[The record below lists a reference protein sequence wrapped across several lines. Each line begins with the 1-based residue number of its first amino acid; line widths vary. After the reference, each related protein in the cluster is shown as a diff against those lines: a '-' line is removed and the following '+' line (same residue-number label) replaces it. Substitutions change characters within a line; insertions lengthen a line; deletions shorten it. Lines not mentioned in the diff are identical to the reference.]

1 MAAASAPAVADLGRL
16 SVRSGLDQTFRGTI
30 VATGEE
36 ARILR
41 SDPTALK
48 LQSSVPGFAA
58 SVSKLKSG
66 SVRISLFS
74 TSAVRDPIVNVT
86 VAVGGLS
93 QSYTAMLDAPKLGA
107 GNSGGTA
114 AVTGRSGYNPS
125 TVSQTPAAKR
135 RAHSHGYRDP
145 ASSRVARKGQA
156 AEPIVADPQKI
167 AEINERL
174 DALKEGIAQRQKER
188 EEQLDS
194 LMKGKSFPAKEARQA
209 ADHKQ
214 NVQAAREGIYRRVD
228 ERQQK
233 LENSLSATPREP
245 STSGGGKA
253 SGSSAQKAEPARGAQ
268 AAQAAPAAQEAARK
282 AAEAKAQA
290 EAAARA
296 EAQAK
301 AQAEAKAKAKAEAE
315 AKAQAEAAA
324 RAEARAKAQAEAA
337 ARAEAQA
344 KAQAEAEA
352 RARAEAEAKA
362 RAEAEA
368 RAQAEAAA
376 KAEAEA
382 KAQAEAEAR
391 ARAAAQAEA
400 EAQAK
405 AEAEQNAQAAGSEH
419 SPDAET
425 EAMRNQQQLDNIVG
439 QIQNGEQPTPE
450 AQGDAASG
458 ADAGLGEDEMGQD
471 ADLGGDGGLSPEE
484 GPAAGAETT
493 PAPAPAP
500 KKSEPNYLLY
510 GGIGA
515 GALVLIALLAMIL
528 GKKKGGKEP
537 KAPKEPRAP
546 KKAKAPKEKKAKR
559 GEKKAAD
566 DVALPPGAE
575 TAAVP
580 GATPPGVAVPP
591 PAPQPPAGVVGGPEV
606 DMNAASAAAMQ
617 PEFDPSAF
625 AAAPGADMPPP
636 PPPPA
641 FDAQAQAAFGAA
653 GAEVPPPPPF
663 DQSMAAPAFGGA
675 PDMPPPPPPMG
686 DQGMGAAPGVAAP
699 VMPPPPPFDAGMGAD
714 AFAGGVPAAPDL
726 PEGGVQIAPDLP
738 DGGIPAAPAMP
749 GNMGDM
755 GSDPAQ
761 GQFFG
766 GADFGGAP
774 APDAGSAGADMQ
786 FGAPADQGAG
796 AGFDVGGFGAPEGE
810 ANAGAGG
817 AADAGG
823 FDFDFGG
830 DAPAAQDPGLF
841 GMGGGDAGAGSPDAG
856 FDIDS
861 GNFAQTQGSS
871 ADNMGFAVGSGSASA
886 DSDVPELTAEDINSA
901 FEESAVSRRKKSVE
915 DQLAEGKNQQ
925 LSAFDGQLD
934 FSELGLD
941 LDSFSADD
949 AGSAAS
955 VAPMPAPAQEA
966 EPAEEEPQFADPGF
980 GDEVKE
986 KSEGSDAPLDF
997 DFNVDLKAAAEMAR
1011 KREEEESFS
1020 AGGEDG
1026 VPDAGKKGDA
1036 IEGLVITGSETG
1048 VGFDHADEPKPEMDD
1063 SALSFDMSA
1072 PPLGV
1077 GPGEDVDMD
1086 GAAQAASAPDL
1097 PKDLDLSVGS
1107 APAPDASS
1115 LPPETDFNIDSSV
1128 MQDASADAALTG
1140 GFSIGPSESADAG
1153 AEFDFGAA
1161 EAPAQPGSVGS
1172 EFDFGSFGDA
1182 AQPAA
1187 GADSAGEF
1195 SFDDFS
1201 TGPTLPEGVDSEVL
1215 AEPAAE
1221 VTPESLEAETASA
1234 MASAFDESDFTAG
1247 SQPAAAEEAAQ
1258 PVSEEPPA
1266 PAPEAPAPAP
1276 SEPKE
1281 PKAAQK
1287 AMGPDGSIGTW
1298 REGAGVDLNIPLQ
1311 TKLDLVDIYLESNLK
1326 EDAMETLYDL
1336 LDECDPNSQLYKEAM
1351 AKLETLGQPA
1361 A

>member
-74 TSAVRDPIVNVT
+74 TSAVRDPIVNLT
-86 VAVGGLS
+86 VAVGGMS

-114 AVTGRSGYNPS
+114 AVTGRSGYNPP
-125 TVSQTPAAKR
+125 TVSRTPSAKR
-135 RAHSHGYRDP
+135 RAHSYGYRDP
-145 ASSRVARKGQA
+145 ASSRAARRGQA
-156 AEPIVADPQKI
+156 AEPIVADPKKI

-245 STSGGGKA
+245 STPGGGKA
-253 SGSSAQKAEPARGAQ
+253 SGSSAQKAEPAPAAQ
-268 AAQAAPAAQEAARK
+268 AAQAVLAAQEAARQAAEAK
-282 AAEAKAQA
+282 AKAEAAAKAQAEAAARAEAEAKAKAEAEAKAQA

-301 AQAEAKAKAKAEAE
+301 AQAEAE
-315 AKAQAEAAA
+315 AKAQA
-324 RAEARAKAQAEAA
+324 Q
-337 ARAEAQA
+337 
-344 KAQAEAEA
+344 
-352 RARAEAEAKA
+352 
-362 RAEAEA
+362 
-368 RAQAEAAA
+368 AQAEAAA

-405 AEAEQNAQAAGSEH
+405 AEAEQNAQAAGSGQ
-419 SPDAET
+419 SPEAET

-450 AQGDAASG
+450 AQGETAPG
-458 ADAGLGEDEMGQD
+458 ADAGLGEDATGQD

-484 GPAAGAETT
+484 GPAAG

-500 KKSEPNYLLY
+500 TPKKAEPNYLLY

-515 GALVLIALLAMIL
+515 GALALIALIAMIL

-566 DVALPPGAE
+566 DAALPPGAE

-606 DMNAASAAAMQ
+606 DMNVASAAAMQ

-653 GAEVPPPPPF
+653 AAEVPPPPPPPF
-663 DQSMAAPAFGGA
+663 DQSMAAPAFAGA
-675 PDMPPPPPPMG
+675 PDMAPPPPPMG
-686 DQGMGAAPGVAAP
+686 DQGMGAAPVVAAP
-699 VMPPPPPFDAGMGAD
+699 DMPPPPPFDAGMGAD

-738 DGGIPAAPAMP
+738 DGGIPAAPGMP

-766 GADFGGAP
+766 GADFGAP
-774 APDAGSAGADMQ
+774 APDAGSAGAGMQ

-810 ANAGAGG
+810 ANAAAGG

-830 DAPAAQDPGLF
+830 SAPATQDPGLF
-841 GMGGGDAGAGSPDAG
+841 GMGGGDAAAGAPDAG

-871 ADNMGFAVGSGSASA
+871 ADSMGFAVGSGSASA

-901 FEESAVSRRKKSVE
+901 FEEAAVSRRKKSVE

-955 VAPMPAPAQEA
+955 VAPMPAPAQET

-986 KSEGSDAPLDF
+986 KSEGSEAPLEF
-997 DFNVDLKAAAEMAR
+997 DFNVDMKAAAEMAR

-1048 VGFDHADEPKPEMDD
+1048 VGFDHADAPKPEMDD

-1097 PKDLDLSVGS
+1097 PKDLDLSAES
-1107 APAPDASS
+1107 TPAPDASS
-1115 LPPETDFNIDSSV
+1115 LPPETDFNIDPSV

-1153 AEFDFGAA
+1153 AEFDFGDAA
-1161 EAPAQPGSVGS
+1161 APAQPGSVGS
-1172 EFDFGSFGDA
+1172 EFDFGSFGAA

-1247 SQPAAAEEAAQ
+1247 SQPEAAAEEAAA
-1258 PVSEEPPA
+1258 PAFEELAAAA
-1266 PAPEAPAPAP
+1266 PAPDAPAPAP

-1281 PKAAQK
+1281 PAAAQK
-1287 AMGPDGSIGTW
+1287 AMGPDGAIGTW
-1298 REGAGVDLNIPLQ
+1298 REGAGVDLNVPLQ